1 MLNFDYV
8 RKTLINSMPS
18 PAKPF
23 RFKQFEIVQ
32 SRSAMRVGTDAVLLA
47 AWVKLS
53 NCSHVLDV
61 GTGTGVIALIC
72 AQRCSRASIEAIEI
86 DQGSAEDARDNF
98 EQSPWSERLK
108 IHLGDFLK
116 IVTTDK
122 FDLIISNP
130 PYFTHSLRAADPI
143 RNAARHDDYLP
154 SDAFM
159 RHAKGM
165 LNPEG
170 RVALIF
176 PKSELE
182 RWMMDAEAVGLK
194 PSRIC
199 HVFTLAHKDAARVM
213 IEFSFHTPTE
223 PEMESILIQK
233 SPGEPSDAYK
243 QMTTEFYTKW

>member
-1 MLNFDYV
+1 
-8 RKTLINSMPS
+8 MPA

-23 RFKQFEIVQ
+23 RFKQFEVVQ

-47 AWVKLS
+47 AWVKLHAC
-53 NCSHVLDV
+53 NHILDV
-61 GTGTGVIALIC
+61 GAGTGVIALIC
-72 AQRCSRASIEAIEI
+72 AQRSDATIEAIEI
-86 DQGSAEDARDNF
+86 DEGSAEDARENF
-98 EQSPWSERLK
+98 TKSPWADRLK

-116 IVTTDK
+116 ITTSEK

-130 PYFTHSLRAADPI
+130 PYFTHSLRASDPI

-159 RHAKGM
+159 KHARGM
-165 LNPEG
+165 LSHG
-170 RVALIF
+170 GKIALIF

-182 RWMMDAEAVGLK
+182 RWVMDAAAVQLV

-213 IEFSFHTPTE
+213 IEFSFDAPDE

-243 QMTTEFYTKW
+243 QMTTAYYTKW

>member
-1 MLNFDYV
+1 
-8 RKTLINSMPS
+8 MPS

-47 AWVKLS
+47 AWVKFNS
-53 NCSHVLDV
+53 CKHVLDV

-72 AQRCSRASIEAIEI
+72 AQRCSTALIEAIEI
-86 DQGSAEDARDNF
+86 DQGSAEDARVNF

-116 IVTTDK
+116 IATSEK

-159 RHAKGM
+159 RHSKG
-165 LNPEG
+165 LLKPNG
-170 RVALIF
+170 RIALIF
-176 PKSELE
+176 PNSEIE
-182 RWMMDAEAVGLK
+182 RWVLDAAAVGLK
-194 PSRIC
+194 PVRIC

-213 IEFSFHTPTE
+213 IEFCFNASDE
-223 PEMESILIQK
+223 PEMDSILIQK

>member
-1 MLNFDYV
+1 
-8 RKTLINSMPS
+8 MPS

-47 AWVKLS
+47 AWVRFDS
-53 NCSHVLDV
+53 CTHVLDV

-72 AQRCSRASIEAIEI
+72 AQRCPTALIEAIEI
-86 DQGSAEDARDNF
+86 DQGSAEDALDNF
-98 EQSPWSERLK
+98 ERSPWSNRLK

-116 IVTTDK
+116 IATSEK

-130 PYFTHSLRAADPI
+130 PYFTHSLRASDPI
-143 RNAARHDDYLP
+143 RNAARHDDFLP

-159 RHAKGM
+159 RHAKG
-165 LNPEG
+165 LLKPNG

-182 RWMMDAEAVGLK
+182 RWVIDGAAVGLN
-194 PSRIC
+194 PVRIC

-213 IEFSFHTPTE
+213 VEFCFNAPEE
-223 PEMESILIQK
+223 PEMDSILIQK

>member
-1 MLNFDYV
+1 
-8 RKTLINSMPS
+8 MPS

-23 RFKQFEIVQ
+23 SFKQFEIVQ
-32 SRSAMRVGTDAVLLA
+32 ARSAMRVGTDAVLLA
-47 AWVKLS
+47 AWVRLG
-53 NCSHVLDV
+53 NCRHVLDV

-72 AQRCSRASIEAIEI
+72 AQRCDAATIEAIEI
-86 DQGSAEDARDNF
+86 DQGSAEDAGENF
-98 EQSPWSERLK
+98 QQSPWRERLK

-116 IVTTDK
+116 ISTSEK

-143 RNAARHDDYLP
+143 RNAARHDDLLP

-159 RHAKGM
+159 KHSKR
-165 LNPEG
+165 LLREEG
-170 RVALIF
+170 KIALIF

-182 RWMMDAEAVGLK
+182 RWILDAAAVGLK

-199 HVFTLAHKDAARVM
+199 HVFTLVHKDAARVM
-213 IEFSFHTPTE
+213 IEFTFNSPIE

-233 SPGEPSDAYK
+233 SPGEPSEAYK
-243 QMTTEFYTKW
+243 QLTSAFYTKW

>member
-1 MLNFDYV
+1 
-8 RKTLINSMPS
+8 MPS

-47 AWVKLS
+47 AWVKFDS
-53 NCSHVLDV
+53 CTHVLDV

-72 AQRCSRASIEAIEI
+72 AQRCSTAFIEAIEI
-86 DQGSAEDARDNF
+86 DQGSAEDARQNF
-98 EQSPWSERLK
+98 EQSPWNERLK

-116 IVTTDK
+116 IATSEK

-143 RNAARHDDYLP
+143 RNAARHDDFLP

-159 RHAKGM
+159 KHSKG
-165 LNPEG
+165 LLKPNG
-170 RVALIF
+170 KIALIF

-182 RWMMDAEAVGLK
+182 RWVIDGAAVGLK
-194 PSRIC
+194 PVRIC
-199 HVFTLAHKDAARVM
+199 HVFTLAHKEAARVM
-213 IEFSFHTPTE
+213 VEFCFEAPKE
-223 PEMESILIQK
+223 PEVDSVLIQK
-233 SPGEPSDAYK
+233 SPGEPSDVYK

>member
-1 MLNFDYV
+1 
-8 RKTLINSMPS
+8 MPS

-47 AWVKLS
+47 AWVRFDS
-53 NCSHVLDV
+53 CTHVLDV

-72 AQRCSRASIEAIEI
+72 AQRCPTALIEAIEI

-98 EQSPWSERLK
+98 ERSPWSNRLK

-116 IVTTDK
+116 IATSEK

-143 RNAARHDDYLP
+143 RNAARHDDFLP

-159 RHAKGM
+159 KHSRGLLKP
-165 LNPEG
+165 NG

-182 RWMMDAEAVGLK
+182 RWVIDGAVVGLN
-194 PSRIC
+194 PVRIT

-213 IEFSFHTPTE
+213 VEFCFNSPEE
-223 PEMESILIQK
+223 PEMDSILIQK

-243 QMTTEFYTKW
+243 LMTTEFYTKW

>member
-1 MLNFDYV
+1 
-8 RKTLINSMPS
+8 MPS

-47 AWVKLS
+47 AWVRFLD
-53 NCSHVLDV
+53 CTHVLDV

-72 AQRCSRASIEAIEI
+72 AQRCPTAMIEAIEI
-86 DQGSAEDARDNF
+86 DQGSAEDARENF
-98 EQSPWSERLK
+98 EQSPWCERLK

-116 IVTTDK
+116 IATSEK

-143 RNAARHDDYLP
+143 RNAARHDDFLP

-159 RHAKGM
+159 RQAKG
-165 LNPEG
+165 LLKPYG
-170 RVALIF
+170 RIALIF

-182 RWMMDAEAVGLK
+182 RWVLDAATMGLK
-194 PSRIC
+194 PARIC

-213 IEFSFHTPTE
+213 IEFCFDATTE
-223 PEMESILIQK
+223 PEIDSILIQK
-233 SPGEPSDAYK
+233 SPGEPSDMYK

>member
-1 MLNFDYV
+1 M
-8 RKTLINSMPS
+8 SS

-23 RFKQFEIVQ
+23 AFKKFEVVQ

-47 AWVKLS
+47 AWVRLGK
-53 NCSHVLDV
+53 CEHVLDV

-72 AQRCSRASIEAIEI
+72 AQRCSSANIEAIEI
-86 DQGSAEDARDNF
+86 DEGSAEDAMENF
-98 EQSPWSERLK
+98 TNSPWKDRMK
-108 IHLGDFLK
+108 VHLGDFLK
-116 IVTTDK
+116 IVTSEK

-130 PYFTHSLRAADPI
+130 PYFTHSLRSPDPV

-159 RHAKGM
+159 RHASGM
-165 LNPEG
+165 LKQEG
-170 RVALIF
+170 KVALIF

-182 RWMMDAEAVGLK
+182 RWVLDASLVGLK
-194 PSRIC
+194 PERIC

-213 IEFSFHTPTE
+213 IEFTFQAESE

-243 QMTTEFYTKW
+243 LLTTEFYTKW

>member
-1 MLNFDYV
+1 
-8 RKTLINSMPS
+8 MPS

-47 AWVKLS
+47 AWVRVG
-53 NCSHVLDV
+53 NCTHVLDV

-72 AQRCSRASIEAIEI
+72 AQRCSTAMIEAIEI

-98 EQSPWSERLK
+98 AQSPWSNRLK

-116 IVTTDK
+116 ITTSEK

-159 RHAKGM
+159 RQAKAM
-165 LNPEG
+165 LKPEG
-170 RVALIF
+170 KIALIF

-182 RWMMDAEAVGLK
+182 RWIVDATASGLK
-194 PSRIC
+194 AARIS

-213 IEFSFHTPTE
+213 VEFSFNAPTE

-233 SPGEPSDAYK
+233 SPGEPSEAYK
-243 QMTTEFYTKW
+243 QLTTEFYTKW

>member
-1 MLNFDYV
+1 LEYV
-8 RKTLINSMPS
+8 RETLIKAMPS

-23 RFKQFEIVQ
+23 RFKQFEVVQ

-47 AWVKLS
+47 AWVRLGD
-53 NCSHVLDV
+53 CTHVLDV

-72 AQRCSRASIEAIEI
+72 AQRCSSAMVEAIEI
-86 DQGSAEDARDNF
+86 DQGSAEDAQENF
-98 EQSPWSERLK
+98 ENSPWKKRLK

-116 IVTTDK
+116 IVASEK
-122 FDLIISNP
+122 FDMIISNP

-143 RNAARHDDYLP
+143 RNAARHDDFLP
-154 SDAFM
+154 SDEFM
-159 RHAKGM
+159 KQSRRM
-165 LNPEG
+165 LKQEG
-170 RVALIF
+170 KVALIF

-182 RWMMDAEAVGLK
+182 RWVVDGAASGLY

-213 IEFSFHTPTE
+213 VEFTFHAAPE

-243 QMTTEFYTKW
+243 QMTTAFYTKW

>member
-1 MLNFDYV
+1 
-8 RKTLINSMPS
+8 MPS

-47 AWVKLS
+47 AWVRFVD
-53 NCSHVLDV
+53 CTHVLDV

-72 AQRCSRASIEAIEI
+72 AQRCSTATIEAIEI
-86 DQGSAEDARDNF
+86 DQGSAEDARENF
-98 EQSPWSERLK
+98 EQSPWCERLK

-116 IVTTDK
+116 ITTSEK

-130 PYFTHSLRAADPI
+130 PYFTHSLRASDPI

-159 RHAKGM
+159 RHAKG
-165 LNPEG
+165 LLKPDG
-170 RVALIF
+170 RIALIF

-182 RWMMDAEAVGLK
+182 RWVLDAAIMGLK
-194 PSRIC
+194 PLRIC

-213 IEFSFHTPTE
+213 IEFCFNASAE
-223 PEMESILIQK
+223 PELDSILIQK

-243 QMTTEFYTKW
+243 QMTTEYYTKW

>member
-1 MLNFDYV
+1 
-8 RKTLINSMPS
+8 MPS

-47 AWVKLS
+47 AWVRFLD
-53 NCSHVLDV
+53 CTHVLDV
-61 GTGTGVIALIC
+61 GTGTGVIALIS
-72 AQRCSRASIEAIEI
+72 AQRCPTAMIEAIEI
-86 DQGSAEDARDNF
+86 DQGSAEDARENF

-116 IVTTDK
+116 IATSEK

-159 RHAKGM
+159 RHSSGLLK
-165 LNPEG
+165 PDG
-170 RVALIF
+170 RIALIF

-182 RWMMDAEAVGLK
+182 RWVLDAATMGLK
-194 PSRIC
+194 PARIC

-213 IEFSFHTPTE
+213 IEFCFNAPAE
-223 PEMESILIQK
+223 PEMDSILIQK

-243 QMTTEFYTKW
+243 QMTTEYYTKW

>member
-1 MLNFDYV
+1 M
-8 RKTLINSMPS
+8 SS

-23 RFKQFEIVQ
+23 AFKKFEVLQ

-47 AWVKLS
+47 AWVYVD
-53 NCSHVLDV
+53 NCEHILDV

-72 AQRCSRASIEAIEI
+72 AQRCSKAMIEAIEI
-86 DQGSAEDARDNF
+86 DEGSAEDAMENF
-98 EQSPWSERLK
+98 SNSPWNNRMK
-108 IHLGDFLK
+108 MHLGDFLK
-116 IVTTDK
+116 IITSEK

-130 PYFTHSLRAADPI
+130 PYFTHSLRSPDPV

-159 RHAKGM
+159 KHAKGM
-165 LNPEG
+165 LRPEG

-182 RWMMDAEAVGLK
+182 RWVLDAAGAGLK
-194 PSRIC
+194 PIRIC

-213 IEFSFHTPTE
+213 VEFSFDAPHE

-243 QMTTEFYTKW
+243 QLTTDFYTKW

>member
-1 MLNFDYV
+1 
-8 RKTLINSMPS
+8 MPA

-47 AWVKLS
+47 AWVSLE
-53 NCSHVLDV
+53 NCTHVLDV

-72 AQRCSRASIEAIEI
+72 AQRSASSVIEAIEI
-86 DQGSAEDARDNF
+86 DQGSAEDARENF
-98 EQSPWSERLK
+98 KQSPWNDRLK

-116 IVTTDK
+116 IVTSDK

-130 PYFTHSLRAADPI
+130 PYFTHSLRASDPI

-159 RHAKGM
+159 RHSKRM
-165 LNPEG
+165 LKPDG
-170 RVALIF
+170 KIALIF
-176 PKSELE
+176 PKTELE
-182 RWMMDAEAVGLK
+182 RWVLDAAAVGLR
-194 PSRIC
+194 PARIS

-213 IEFSFHTPTE
+213 IEFSFHAPLE
-223 PEMESILIQK
+223 PEMESIIIQK

-243 QMTTEFYTKW
+243 QMTTAYYTKW

>member
-1 MLNFDYV
+1 
-8 RKTLINSMPS
+8 MPS

-23 RFKQFEIVQ
+23 CFKQFEVVQ

-47 AWVKLS
+47 AWVKLG

-72 AQRCSRASIEAIEI
+72 AQRSSAIIEAIEI
-86 DQGSAEDARDNF
+86 DQGSAEDARENF
-98 EQSPWSERLK
+98 ERSPWSNRLK
-108 IHLGDFLK
+108 MHLGDFLK
-116 IVTTDK
+116 ITTSEK

-143 RNAARHDDYLP
+143 RNAARHDDFLP

-159 RHAKGM
+159 RQAKAM
-165 LNPEG
+165 LKREG
-170 RVALIF
+170 KVALIF

-182 RWMMDAEAVGLK
+182 RWVIDAAEVGLE
-194 PSRIC
+194 PARIC

-213 IEFSFHTPTE
+213 IEFNFDAPEE

>member
-1 MLNFDYV
+1 
-8 RKTLINSMPS
+8 MPS

-47 AWVKLS
+47 AWVRLV
-53 NCSHVLDV
+53 NCSHLLDV
-61 GTGTGVIALIC
+61 GAGTGVIALIC
-72 AQRCSRASIEAIEI
+72 AQRCTSAMIEAIEI
-86 DQGSAEDARDNF
+86 DQGSADDARENF
-98 EQSPWSERLK
+98 ERSPWHERLK

-116 IVTTDK
+116 ITTSEK

-130 PYFTHSLRAADPI
+130 PYFTHSLRASDPI

-165 LNPEG
+165 LKPEG
-170 RVALIF
+170 KVALIF

-182 RWMMDAEAVGLK
+182 RWVLDASAAGLN
-194 PSRIC
+194 PARIC

-213 IEFSFHTPTE
+213 IEFSFDAPTE

-243 QMTTEFYTKW
+243 QLTTAFYTKW